1 MAISKYSPITAMVR
15 AKSRKTKKS
24 RKKNSQSNLSLKERL
39 LKRRKA
45 REERKKI
52 ITLVASCLIIGL
64 VIGLPLAAVDIKLA
78 LGAIIIIPSVVVSYC
93 YPRLALWFF
102 LIYLPFSGT
111 ITYWLGEGNILF
123 QLSKDIFYFP
133 ALIALIQECRRN
145 RQTIIIDRR
154 LIVTLA
160 ILVTLSLITL
170 VSVNGYEEVALPY
183 CDSLSE
189 YDKLLRAPD
198 GSLIL
203 NPETGIVYRTPCKQG
218 SPLMQGIIGWKVFL
232 GYIPLAFCSY
242 YLIESKKQLVWLGRL
257 LVLLAVICCVL
268 GIIQYSLLASGICAG
283 TRDASGQD
291 LFRASVESKCFVGG
305 SLLYSPSQGQIRLP
319 GTFVSPWHWAWFLIA
334 NSFICFTVA
343 FSDTSWLW
351 RTTGLAGLVL
361 VFVNSVI
368 CGQRIAL
375 ALVPA
380 AVIILLILTGQI
392 ANLKR
397 FIPLGL
403 VLALILTGLAIN
415 NPDIFTERVDSFV
428 DRWNTAPPQAFIE
441 KQFQHVINNQK
452 GFFGQGLG
460 KATNSARAFGSTV
473 LIETYHP
480 KVMAEVGMIGLL
492 ALVAFM
498 TNLLVVTFQNYR
510 SVKTLSIRS
519 FGASFWVFILV
530 ITYFPYWYPLDTDPV
545 AVYYWFF
552 AGILLK
558 LPSIDRQEIKQA
570 KLDATK
576 DNKTNNKG
584 KYGKN
589 INSRRK
595 YRGRFLPI
603 S

>member
-1 MAISKYSPITAMVR
+1 MVK
-15 AKSRKTKKS
+15 AKSRKTKN
-24 RKKNSQSNLSLKERL
+24 RQKNSPRNSSSLSLKERL

-45 REERKKI
+45 REARQKI
-52 ITLVASCLIIGL
+52 ITLVASCAIVGL
-64 VIGLPLAAVDIKLA
+64 VIGLPLTLVDFRLA
-78 LGAIIIIPSVVVSYC
+78 LGAIVVIPSVVVSYC
-93 YPRLALWFF
+93 YPRQALWFF

-111 ITYWLGEGNILF
+111 VTYWLGEGNLLF

-145 RQTIIIDRR
+145 RQPIIVDKR
-154 LIVTLA
+154 LIVTLG
-160 ILVTLSLITL
+160 ILVGLSLITL
-170 VSVNGYEEVALPY
+170 VFVNGYEEAALPY

-189 YDKLLRAPD
+189 YEKLLRAPD

-203 NPETGIVYRTPCKQG
+203 NPKTGIVYLTPCKEG
-218 SPLMQGIIGWKVFL
+218 SPIMQGIIGLKVYL

-242 YLIESKKQLVWLGRL
+242 YLIEGKKQLVWLGRI
-257 LVLLAVICCVL
+257 LVLLAIICCVL
-268 GIIQYSLLASGICAG
+268 GIIQYSMLASGVCVG
-283 TRDASGQD
+283 TRGASGEE
-291 LFRASVESKCFVGG
+291 LFKASVQAKCLVGG

-351 RTTGLAGLVL
+351 RTTGLTGLIL

-375 ALVPA
+375 ALVPM

-397 FIPLGL
+397 FVPIALGL
-403 VLALILTGLAIN
+403 GLILTILAIN

-428 DRWNTAPPQAFIE
+428 QRWNASPPYNFIVE
-441 KQFQHVINNQK
+441 QFEHVINNQK
-452 GFFGQGLG
+452 GLFGQGLG
-460 KATNSARAFGSTV
+460 KATNSSRTFGSTI

-480 KVMAEVGMIGLL
+480 KVMAEVGIVGLL
-492 ALVAFM
+492 ALVGFM
-498 TNLLVVTFQNYR
+498 TNLLVVTFKNYN
-510 SVKTLSIRS
+510 SVKTSSIRS

-545 AVYYWFF
+545 AIYYWFF

-558 LPSIDRQEIKQA
+558 LPAIDKEEIKQTELA
-570 KLDATK
+570 AGDNAPATQEGEK
-576 DNKTNNKG
+576 KIG
-584 KYGKN
+584 
-589 INSRRK
+589 RP
-595 YRGRFLPI
+595 YRGRFLPT
-603 S
+603 

>member
-1 MAISKYSPITAMVR
+1 MVK
-15 AKSRKTKKS
+15 AKSRKTKN
-24 RKKNSQSNLSLKERL
+24 RKKNSPANSSNLSLKERL

-45 REERKKI
+45 REARQKI
-52 ITLVASCLIIGL
+52 ITLIASCAIVGL
-64 VIGLPLAAVDIKLA
+64 VIGLPLTLVDFRLA
-78 LGAIIIIPSVVVSYC
+78 LGAIVVIPSVVVSYS
-93 YPRLALWFF
+93 YPRQALWFF

-111 ITYWLGEGNILF
+111 VTYWLGEGNLLF
-123 QLSKDIFYFP
+123 QLSKDIFYLP

-145 RQTIIIDRR
+145 RQPIIIDKR
-154 LIVTLA
+154 LIVTLG
-160 ILVTLSLITL
+160 ILVALSLITL
-170 VSVNGYEEVALPY
+170 VFVNGYEEAALPY

-189 YDKLLRAPD
+189 YEKLVRAPD

-203 NPETGIVYRTPCKQG
+203 NPATGIVYLTPCKEG
-218 SPLMQGIIGWKVFL
+218 SPIMQGIIGLKVFL

-242 YLIESKKQLVWLGRL
+242 YLIEGKKQLAWLGRI
-257 LVLLAVICCVL
+257 LVLLAIICCVL
-268 GIIQYSLLASGICAG
+268 GIIQYSMLASGVCVG
-283 TRDASGQD
+283 TRGASGEE
-291 LFRASVESKCFVGG
+291 LFKASVQAKCFVGG

-351 RTTGLAGLVL
+351 RTTGLAGLIL

-375 ALVPA
+375 ALVPIG
-380 AVIILLILTGQI
+380 VIILLILTGQI

-397 FIPLGL
+397 FVPIAL
-403 VLALILTGLAIN
+403 VAGLILTILAIN

-428 DRWNTAPPQAFIE
+428 QRWNASPPYNFIVE
-441 KQFQHVINNQK
+441 QFEHVINNQK
-452 GFFGQGLG
+452 GLFGQGLG
-460 KATNSARAFGSTV
+460 KATNSSRTFGSTI

-480 KVMAEVGMIGLL
+480 KVMAEVGIVGLV

-498 TNLLVVTFQNYR
+498 TNLVVVTFKNYR
-510 SVKTLSIRS
+510 SVKTSSIRS

-558 LPSIDRQEIKQA
+558 LPAIDKHEIKQA
-570 KLDATK
+570 ELTTGENVSVSQEGEK
-576 DNKTNNKG
+576 KTG
-584 KYGKN
+584 
-589 INSRRK
+589 RP
-595 YRGRFLPI
+595 YRGRFLPT
-603 S
+603 

>member
-1 MAISKYSPITAMVR
+1 MVK

-24 RKKNSQSNLSLKERL
+24 RKTNPSSNLSVKERL

-45 REERKKI
+45 REQRNKI
-52 ITLVASCLIIGL
+52 ITLVASCLIVGL
-64 VIGLPLAAVDIKLA
+64 IIGLPLTLVDFKLA
-78 LGAIIIIPSVVVSYC
+78 LGAVIVIPSIVVSYC

-111 ITYWLGEGNILF
+111 ITYWIGGGNVLF

-133 ALIALIQECRRN
+133 ALIALIQECRRS
-145 RQTIIIDRR
+145 RQPIIVDKR
-154 LIVTLA
+154 LITTLG
-160 ILVTLSLITL
+160 ILVVLCLITFISIN
-170 VSVNGYEEVALPY
+170 VYQEVTLPY

-189 YDKLLRAPD
+189 YEKLMRAPD

-203 NPETGIVYRTPCKQG
+203 NPKTGIVYSTPCKNG
-218 SPLMQGIIGWKVFL
+218 SPFMQGIIGMKVLL

-242 YLIESKKQLVWLGRL
+242 YLIQSKKQLAWLGRL

-268 GIIQYSLLASGICAG
+268 GIIQYSLLASGICSG
-283 TRDASGQD
+283 TRSATGVE
-291 LFRASVESKCFVGG
+291 LFRASVQSKCFVGG
-305 SLLYSPSQGQIRLP
+305 SLLYSPGQGQIRLP

-351 RTTGLAGLVL
+351 RTTGLAGLAL

-403 VLALILTGLAIN
+403 SLGLILTVLIIN
-415 NPDIFTERVDSFV
+415 NPDIFTERLDSFV
-428 DRWNTAPPQAFIE
+428 ERWNASPPHHFIVE
-441 KQFQHVINNQK
+441 QFQHVIKNQK
-452 GFFGQGLG
+452 GVFGLGLG
-460 KATNSARAFGSTV
+460 KATNSSRAFGSTA

-480 KVMAEVGMIGLL
+480 KIMAEIGIIGLL

-498 TNLLVVTFQNYR
+498 TNLVVVTFKNYH
-510 SVKTLSIRS
+510 SVKTPSIRS

-545 AVYYWFF
+545 AVYYWLF
-552 AGILLK
+552 AGVLLK
-558 LPSIDRQEIKQA
+558 LPVIERQEIKKA
-570 KLDATK
+570 ELEAAEDSST
-576 DNKTNNKG
+576 TNKG
-584 KYGKN
+584 KYRKK
-589 INSRRK
+589 IKSRRK
-595 YRGRFLPI
+595 YRGRFLPT
-603 S
+603 